1 MRKPKDSS
9 DKPTSKKIQLDPI
22 SDTNESNPII
32 DGEDEFVLFP
42 LDVQE
47 TNPITQNTTTSQDD
61 EFILFPLDVKKTRT
75 NTNNPAPITNQKNNK
90 PKRQFVTKPNPQPV
104 TPAVP
109 TNPPNPSPPILKKT
123 RLYWAFFFG
132 YAGYTWVKTEKYY
145 ILGIISIVISFYFV
159 LRYFYLRAKLSNR
172 SIYFKLISWIVFLCL
187 IGSGTYPISNYI
199 SEKKFRQLYI
209 AVSNYISEK
218 KFRQLYINDS
228 TEDREFLQKFL
239 LTDSVNFMWDASRR
253 RMSVKDYASEKFE
266 KLGYYVTNVSKE
278 FEGNY
283 IVKCYN
289 SDSIDFG
296 LLYSV
301 GVQILLGDG
310 YFRIKDKIKDFKGTE
325 ASRISTISSWFSNKN
340 KGGTTVLYVKRLRV
354 DSLLNMYEYEVPIT
368 FMSISGTNRLY
379 WIYTVEFINGE
390 ITRMS
395 PEVIDRNKYNQLA
408 KSK

>member
-9 DKPTSKKIQLDPI
+9 DKPTSKKTQLVPLSNND
-22 SDTNESNPII
+22 ESNPNI
-32 DGEDEFVLFP
+32 DSADEFVFFP
-42 LDVQE
+42 LDFQE

-61 EFILFPLDVKKTRT
+61 EFILFPLDVKKTST
-75 NTNNPAPITNQKNNK
+75 NTNNPATITNQKNNK

-104 TPAVP
+104 TPVVP
-109 TNPPNPSPPILKKT
+109 PNPPNPSPPILKKT

-132 YAGYTWVKTEKYY
+132 YGGYTWVKTEKYY

-159 LRYFYLRAKLSNR
+159 LRYFYLKAKLSNR
-172 SIYFKLISWIVFLCL
+172 SIYYKLINWIVFLCL
-187 IGSGTYPISNYI
+187 IGSGTY
-199 SEKKFRQLYI
+199 

-253 RMSVKDYASEKFE
+253 RMSVKDYASEKFD

-283 IVKCYN
+283 IVKCFN
-289 SDSIDFG
+289 SDSIDIG

-301 GVQILLGDG
+301 GVEILLGDG
-310 YFRIKDKIKDFKGTE
+310 FFRIKDKIKDFKGTE

-340 KGGTTVLYVKRLRV
+340 KGGTTVLYVKLLRV
-354 DSLLNMYEYEVPIT
+354 NSLLNMYEYEVPIT

-390 ITRMS
+390 IMRMS
-395 PEVIDRNKYNQLA
+395 SEVIDRNKYNQLA
-408 KSK
+408 KLAKLTK